1 VRQPAS
7 TPRLSNIAPITSLIK
22 TIGGSYFALLPEP
35 LEKGLKVR
43 DTRPMSVAAIQNE
56 IPSLSPEERVKL
68 IDLLWDSL
76 SAPELKA
83 REAAW
88 AAESERRID
97 AFDAGKLES
106 RSAEEVLADLRNTL
120 RK

>member
-1 VRQPAS
+1 MLTLPA
-7 TPRLSNIAPITSLIK
+7 
-22 TIGGSYFALLPEP
+22 
-35 LEKGLKVR
+35 LER
-43 DTRPMSVAAIQNE
+43 A
-56 IPSLSPEERVKL
+56 KL

-76 SAPELKA
+76 SSVEVRA

-97 AFDAGKLES
+97 ALGAGKMKARDADRVFS
-106 RSAEEVLADLRNTL
+106 DLRKDL